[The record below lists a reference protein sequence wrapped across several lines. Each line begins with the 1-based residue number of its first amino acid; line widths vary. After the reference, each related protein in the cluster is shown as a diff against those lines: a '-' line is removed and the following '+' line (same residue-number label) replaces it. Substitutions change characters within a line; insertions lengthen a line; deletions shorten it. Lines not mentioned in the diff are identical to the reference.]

1 MRKKLLGLVIV
12 LAAVAGTTAISSSTP
27 AAAKSCPKGSH
38 LVVCP
43 TQSFCCPN
51 FAICDCLP

>member
-1 MRKKLLGLVIV
+1 MRKKLLSLVIV
-12 LAAVAGTTAISSSTP
+12 LAAGVGTTAILSSTP
-27 AAAKSCPKGSH
+27 VAAKSCPKGSH

-43 TQSFCCPN
+43 TRSFCCPN